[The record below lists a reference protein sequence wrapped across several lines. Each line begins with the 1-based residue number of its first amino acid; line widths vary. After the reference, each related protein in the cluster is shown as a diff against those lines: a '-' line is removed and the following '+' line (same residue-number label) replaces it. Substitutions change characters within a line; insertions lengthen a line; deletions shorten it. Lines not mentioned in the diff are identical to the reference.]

1 MNGDVEGYHGTAA
14 GGRKAGCIYA
24 PESSVAFSWHRFF
37 SKRLPFQNSDGGD
50 SQLADGDNSQH
61 RFHYLDFNL

>member
-1 MNGDVEGYHGTAA
+1 MALRQGEGKLDAFMHQ
-14 GGRKAGCIYA
+14 K
-24 PESSVAFSWHRFF
+24 VAWHF
-37 SKRLPFQNSDGGD
+37 PD